1 MRYALLIVDPE
12 TANPSPEPSDEAET
26 AKMMAEYGAYTRMLR
41 DRGAYLGGEA
51 LQPNPTATTVRV
63 EDGRT
68 ITTDGPFI
76 EAKEALGGFYL
87 VEARDL
93 DEAIEFAAACPER
106 GTDRSRSD
114 RSGRSPARPMRS
126 RPAKRPRGR
135 PRAQSRV
142 RAARTGSR
150 NRKVRQASLRSSA
163 R

>member
-12 TANPSPEPSDEAET
+12 TANPSGESPDEAES
-26 AKMMAEYGAYTRMLR
+26 AKMMADYGAYTRMLR

-93 DEAIEFAAACPER
+93 DEAIEFAAACPGARHGSVEIR
-106 GTDRSRSD
+106 PIWEVPSSTDAIPV
-114 RSGRSPARPMRS
+114 GEEA
-126 RPAKRPRGR
+126 GR
-135 PRAQSRV
+135 P
-142 RAARTGSR
+142 G
-150 NRKVRQASLRSSA
+150 
-163 R
+163 